1 MKYRGDYLVDLE
13 RENGTGIVMFER
25 FKRVEEEVFN
35 SKEDGRCIEITICT
49 EAKVEEISLQRE

>member
-1 MKYRGDYLVDLE
+1 MAIISWISKEGLNRNCNV
-13 RENGTGIVMFER
+13 R